1 MKGLGAA
8 KTPQNRRLRKRE
20 ERKGEGEKGRQGSSL
35 ILSLST
41 CFLVSLLGFI
51 SACATVI
58 GMTQTREDAR
68 RPPNFVII
76 FADDLGYSDIGSF
89 GAAGYKTPNLDRM
102 AREGARLTDFYVAQA
117 GCSASRAALLTGSY
131 PNRVGIQGALNHRAE
146 HGINDSEMTIA
157 EILKTRGYA
166 TAIFGKWHLGHHPQ
180 FLPTRHGFDE
190 YFGLPYSNDM
200 WPNNPS
206 APKGFYPDL
215 PLIENEKVPLFVSE
229 KFKGKTERGLYGD
242 VIEEIDWSVGQVLD
256 ALKRLNLDRDT
267 LVIFTSDNGP
277 SLSYGNHAGKAL
289 GL

>member
-1 MKGLGAA
+1 MSFAM
-8 KTPQNRRLRKRE
+8 NRKKFITAIAIAL
-20 ERKGEGEKGRQGSSL
+20 
-35 ILSLST
+35 
-41 CFLVSLLGFI
+41 LLGFVT
-51 SACATVI
+51 ACATVV
-58 GMTQTREDAR
+58 GLAQRREGAV

-102 AREGARLTDFYVAQA
+102 TREGARLTDFYVAQA
-117 GCSASRAALLTGSY
+117 VCSASRAALLTGSY

-166 TAIFGKWHLGHHPQ
+166 TAVFGKWHLGHHPQ

-215 PLIENEKVPLFVSE
+215 PLIENEKVAQLAPDQTQLTTWYTEHAVKFIE
-229 KFKGKTERGLYGD
+229 KSKDL
-242 VIEEIDWSVGQVLD
+242 
-256 ALKRLNLDRDT
+256 
-267 LVIFTSDNGP
+267 
-277 SLSYGNHAGKAL
+277 SLIHI
-289 GL
+289 